1 MARQLQNMKADVDI
15 GVRSD
20 ARGTVSSTEITSLF
34 NSQIRLLKARGE
46 YRGTRLV
53 SPLDVFDTVFEY
65 AAPTAYKA
73 TKLFRPT
80 EGYQDVDLLTSNEW
94 REKVSTTNLP
104 IIADE
109 QYTDSKILL
118 VRVPTDETAVTLE
131 PFAEYDDNGTATAVA
146 STDATNVR
154 TADGARYKQSSAVAF
169 DIDVSAS
176 GTNTAGIEKTLTTS
190 VDLSENE
197 DIATGFLDVFIPS
210 GLVTEISSIRLRWGS
225 SSGNYWEVTATDCFN
240 GQDFARGKNVVAF
253 PWSSATETGSPDAS
267 AVDYV
272 QVLVSYGASQAD
284 VSLVAVQDLRFAN
297 PTEYTHEYYSSRF
310 TRSNAGSLQDE
321 FSADDDYSL
330 LEDFEDD
337 MLIQGVIAEIHAL
350 KSNYNDSAR
359 ASAKFE
365 EFYAQ
370 VTNNKP
376 SEKQK
381 PSQSY
386 YEM

>member
-20 ARGTVSSTEITSLF
+20 ARGTVTSTETTSLF

-80 EGYQDVDLLTSNEW
+80 EGYQDVDFLTSNEW
-94 REKVSTTNLP
+94 REKISTTNLP

-118 VRVPTDETAVTLE
+118 VRVPTDEYAVTLE
-131 PFAEYDDNGTATAVA
+131 PFAEYDDNGTVAVVA
-146 STDATNVR
+146 STDAINVR
-154 TADGARYKQSSAVAF
+154 TVDGARYKQSSAVAF

-190 VDLSENE
+190 VDLSDNE
-197 DIATGFLDVFIPS
+197 DIASGFLDVFIPS

-225 SSGNYWEVTATDCFN
+225 SSTDYWEVTATTCFN

-253 PWSSATETGSPDAS
+253 SWSSATETGTPDAS
-267 AVDYV
+267 AVDYI
-272 QVLVSYGASQAD
+272 QVLVSYSASQSD
-284 VSLVAVQDLRFAN
+284 VSLFVVQDLRFAN

-310 TRSNAGSLQDE
+310 TRSNAGALQDE

-359 ASAKFE
+359 ASTKFE

>member
-1 MARQLQNMKADVDI
+1 MARQLQDMKADVDI

-20 ARGTVSSTEITSLF
+20 ARGTVSSTEETSLF
-34 NSQIRLLKARGE
+34 NSQIRLLKVRGE
-46 YRGTRLV
+46 YPGTRLIV
-53 SPLDVFDTVFEY
+53 PIDVFDTVFEY

-118 VRVPTDETAVTLE
+118 VRVPTDEYAVTLE
-131 PFAEYDDNGTATAVA
+131 PFAEYDDNGTTTAIA

-225 SSGNYWEVTATDCFN
+225 SSDDFWEVTATTCFN
-240 GQDFARGKNVVAF
+240 GQDFARGKNVVSF
-253 PWSSATETGSPDAS
+253 PWPSSETGSPDAS

-350 KSNYNDSAR
+350 KGNYNDSAR
-359 ASAKFE
+359 ATTKHE
-365 EFYAQ
+365 EIYSQ

-381 PSQSY
+381 PSQTY
-386 YEM
+386 HEM

>member
-1 MARQLQNMKADVDI
+1 MARQLQDLKADVDI

-20 ARGTVSSTEITSLF
+20 ARGTVTSTEITSLF
-34 NSQIRLLKARGE
+34 NSQIRLLKVSGE

-80 EGYQDVDLLTSNEW
+80 EGYQEIDILMSNEW

-109 QYTDSKILL
+109 QYTDAKILL
-118 VRVPTDETAVTLE
+118 IRVPTNESATTLE
-131 PFAEYDDNGTATAVA
+131 PFAEYDDNGTVTLVA
-146 STDATNVR
+146 STDATNIR
-154 TADGARYKQSSAVAF
+154 TVDGARYKQGSAVAF

-176 GTNTAGIEKTLTTS
+176 GTNTAGIEKAFTTS
-190 VDLSENE
+190 VDLSDNE
-197 DIATGFLDVFIPS
+197 DIGTGFLDIFIPN
-210 GLVTEISSIRLRWGS
+210 GLVTEMSSIRLRWGS
-225 SSGNYWEVTATDCFN
+225 SSGNYWEVTSSTCFN
-240 GQDFARGKNVVAF
+240 GQEFSRGKNVVAF
-253 PWSSATETGSPDAS
+253 PWSSASETGTPDSS
-267 AVDYV
+267 AIDYV
-272 QVLVSYGASQAD
+272 QILVSYGSGQAD
-284 VSLVAVQDLRFAN
+284 VSLIAIQDLRFAN

-310 TRSNAGSLQDE
+310 TRSNAGTLQDE

-337 MLIQGVIAEIHAL
+337 MLIQGVVAEIHAL
-350 KSNYNDSAR
+350 KGNYNDSAR
-359 ASAKFE
+359 ATTKYGVIYE
-365 EFYAQ
+365 Q
-370 VTNNKP
+370 MTNNKP

-381 PSQSY
+381 PSQTY

>member
-1 MARQLQNMKADVDI
+1 MARQLQDMKADVDI

-20 ARGTVSSTEITSLF
+20 ARGTVTSTEITSLF

-53 SPLDVFDTVFEY
+53 SPIDVFDTVFEY
-65 AAPTAYKA
+65 EAPSDYKA

-80 EGYQDVDLLTSNEW
+80 EGYQDIDLLTSNEW
-94 REKVSTTNLP
+94 REKVATTNLP

-109 QYTDSKILL
+109 QYTDAKILL
-118 VRVPTDETAVTLE
+118 IRVSTEDYATVLE
-131 PFAEYDDNGTATAVA
+131 PFAEFDNNGSATAVA

-176 GTNTAGIEKTLTTS
+176 VSNTAGIEKTLTTS
-190 VDLSENE
+190 VDLSTYE
-197 DIATGFLDVFIPS
+197 DISTGFLDIFIPT
-210 GLVTEISSIRLRWGS
+210 GLVANLSSVRLRWGS
-225 SSGNYWEVTATDCFN
+225 SSANFWEVTATECFN
-240 GQDFARGKNVVAF
+240 GQRFSRGKNVLGFA
-253 PWSSATETGSPDAS
+253 WSSATETGTPDAE

-272 QVLVSYGASQAD
+272 QILLTYASGQTD

-297 PTEYTHEYYSSRF
+297 PTEYTHEYYSTRF
-310 TRSNAGSLQDE
+310 TRSNAGTLQDE
-321 FSADDDYSL
+321 FNADDDYSL

-337 MLIQGVIAEIHAL
+337 MLVQGVVAEIHAL

-359 ASAKFE
+359 ASTRFE

-370 VTNNKP
+370 ATNNKP

-381 PSQSY
+381 PSQQY